1 VSACGFV
8 GFGTHALG
16 GWRRVWSLWV
26 VEVFGVGEYMHMC
39 VFVGVLAAN
48 DCSGVCSPHGSLL
61 GAGRRS

>member
-1 VSACGFV
+1 V
-8 GFGTHALG
+8 G
-16 GWRRVWSLWV
+16 VWSLWV